1 MRVRSTWT
9 AMLIIAGL
17 SLAGCGGAT
26 GEKPAAEPSAGGP
39 PVKLKV
45 LLGSKTWYMGYAP
58 FVVALELGYY
68 REAGVEPELVTCCGS
83 TDVTKQIAAGQGD
96 IGAPSPEPVIIGRQP
111 DVGMKVRYIYTAYR
125 ENIYGIAVPQGSPIS
140 RLSDLRGKTIGV
152 ASLGSGGVPAGKA
165 LLKTAGLDP
174 EKDVRFIAVGEG
186 IQAATAIQQKRVDA
200 LSLWDAMY
208 AEVETFGVRFTY
220 LDKSAIEKYPSN
232 GLIVRD
238 DDLSAKAKAFGA
250 FGRALA
256 KGTLF
261 TLENPEAAVRIVWKQ
276 HPETRPANKS
286 EQEALA
292 DGMHVVQSRF
302 HVWKID
308 NRTTKKWG
316 YSEESEYRDFIDFMQ
331 QQGLVKVKV
340 PVTDIITNQLVA
352 DFNNFDEKK
361 VRQQAKEWK
370 SA

>member
-1 MRVRSTWT
+1 MLVT
-9 AMLIIAGL
+9 AVLT
-17 SLAGCGGAT
+17 LAGCGGAT
-26 GEKPAAEPSAGGP
+26 STKQGAEPSAGGA

-58 FVVALELGYY
+58 YVVALEMGYF

-111 DVGMKVRYIYTAYR
+111 DIGMKVRFIYTAYR
-125 ENIYGIAVPQGSPIS
+125 ENIYGFAVPQGSPIAQ
-140 RLSDLRGKTIGV
+140 LSDLRGKIIGV
-152 ASLGSGGVPAGKA
+152 ASLGSGAVPAGKA

-174 EKDVRFIAVGEG
+174 EKDVRFVPIGEG

-208 AEVETFGVRFTY
+208 AEVENFGVKFTY
-220 LDKSAIEKYPSN
+220 LDKSPIAKYPSN

-238 DDLSAKAKAFGA
+238 EDLASKGKAFGA

-261 TLENPEAAVRIVWKQ
+261 TLENPEAAVRIVWKRY
-276 HPETRPANKS
+276 PETRPANKS
-286 EQEALA
+286 EKEALA

-316 YSEESEYRDFIDFMQ
+316 YNEESDYKAFIDFMQ
-331 QQGLVKVKV
+331 EQGLVKVKV
-340 PVTDIITNQLVA
+340 PITDIITNQLVA

-361 VRQQAKEWK
+361 VRQEAKDWK
-370 SA
+370 